1 MWQALAG
8 FVMNK
13 LGNKNQQGNQVAD
26 SMSNGLQNGIQNV
39 GSNLDSLDWNNAMQF
54 PEYKGFGGF

>member
-8 FVMNK
+8 LVMNK
-13 LGNKNQQGNQVAD
+13 LGQKNQQGNQVAD
-26 SMSNGLQNGIQNV
+26 SMANGIQNV
-39 GSNLDSLDWNNAMQF
+39 GNNLNQLDWNNAMQF

>member
-13 LGNKNQQGNQVAD
+13 LSQKNQQGSQVAD
-26 SMSNGLQNGIQNV
+26 SMANGIQNV
-39 GSNLDSLDWNNAMQF
+39 GSNLDQLDWNNAMQF

>member
-13 LGNKNQQGNQVAD
+13 LGQKNQQGRQVAD
-26 SMSNGLQNGIQNV
+26 SMANGIQNV
-39 GSNLDSLDWNNAMQF
+39 GSNLGQLDWNNAMQF

>member
-13 LGNKNQQGNQVAD
+13 LGQKNQQGGQVAD
-26 SMSNGLQNGIQNV
+26 SMANGIQNV
-39 GSNLDSLDWNNAMQF
+39 GTNLDQLDWNNAMQF

>member
-8 FVMNK
+8 FLARK
-13 LGNKNQQGNQVAD
+13 LGDKNQQGSQVAD
-26 SMSNGLQNGIQNV
+26 SMSNGIQNV
-39 GSNLDSLDWNNAMQF
+39 GSNLDQLDWNNAMQF

>member
-13 LGNKNQQGNQVAD
+13 LGQKNQQGNQVAD
-26 SMSNGLQNGIQNV
+26 SMANGIQNV
-39 GSNLDSLDWNNAMQF
+39 GSNLDQLDWNNAMQF